1 MRMRIYLVLLAATPV
16 LACSSGEAGA
26 ASAAAERGAAEAG
39 TVEAGTA
46 ERGLAE
52 PQEVVVRTFDHGFAM
67 PDTITSGPTTIRLV
81 NDGPDFHHVWLIRLE
96 EGGSVEALM
105 TELAAH
111 RPLPTWAVAVGGP
124 NTPGVPGGETSATL
138 DLEPGEYVVACVIPG
153 MHDGE
158 LHVAKG
164 MVRTL
169 TVVPAQRAAR
179 MPEAEL
185 VITLADYSYH
195 LSRPVTRGSQSIKVV
210 NAAAQPHEV
219 VVVKLEPG
227 RTAHDFLTF
236 LQQPAGAPPGTMIGG
251 VTWLSQ
257 GESNVITLE
266 FEEGDYALLCFVP
279 DEGDGQLHLAH
290 GMVREFRV
298 E

>member
-1 MRMRIYLVLLAATPV
+1 MSRSSAT
-16 LACSSGEAGA
+16 
-26 ASAAAERGAAEAG
+26 ASAS
-39 TVEAGTA
+39 
-46 ERGLAE
+46 
-52 PQEVVVRTFDHGFAM
+52 VRPF
-67 PDTITSGPTTIRLV
+67 SV
-81 NDGPDFHHVWLIRLE
+81 N
-96 EGGSVEALM
+96 
-105 TELAAH
+105 EL
-111 RPLPTWAVAVGGP
+111 PV
-124 NTPGVPGGETSATL
+124 S
-138 DLEPGEYVVACVIPG
+138 GEYVVACVIPG

-158 LHVAKG
+158 L
-164 MVRTL
+164 
-169 TVVPAQRAAR
+169 
-179 MPEAEL
+179 
-185 VITLADYSYH
+185 
-195 LSRPVTRGSQSIKVV
+195 PVTRGSQSIEVV

-236 LQQPAGAPPGTMIGG
+236 LQQPAGAPPGRMIGG

-266 FEEGDYALLCFVP
+266 FEEGYYALLCFVP

>member
-1 MRMRIYLVLLAATPV
+1 MRMRMQLALLAAIPV
-16 LACSSGEAGA
+16 LACSSGEAGV
-26 ASAAAERGAAEAG
+26 AAAERATAEQGMA
-39 TVEAGTA
+39 EQGTA
-46 ERGLAE
+46 A

-67 PDTITSGPTTIRLV
+67 PDTIISGPTTIRLV

-96 EGGSVEALM
+96 EGGSVEALV

-111 RPLPTWAVAVGGP
+111 RPLPSWAVAVGGP

-138 DLEPGEYVVACVIPG
+138 DLEPGEYLVACVIPG

-164 MVRTL
+164 MIRTL
-169 TVVPAQRAAR
+169 TVVPAQRRAR

-185 VITLADYSYH
+185 VMTLADYSYH
-195 LSRPVTRGSQSIKVV
+195 LSGPVTRGSQSIRVV

-257 GESNVITLE
+257 GESNVIELE

-290 GMVREFRV
+290 GMIRQFRV